1 MKEHEIVELNEKDEI
16 EVRSKKKYNFN
27 KMAEI
32 LLKGGTFFLPDVDRR
47 SAAYVRRTLEKILD
61 EFVEI
66 THGFHTNGKS
76 EKEEGYVFEFGIARD
91 YYDKIYPEE
100 KEQK

>member
-1 MKEHEIVELNEKDEI
+1 MKEHEIVELAEGDEI
-16 EVRSKKKYNFN
+16 EVRSKKKYNFD

-32 LLKGGTFFLPDVDRR
+32 LLKGGTFFLPGVDRR

-66 THGFHTNGKS
+66 THGFHNSNGD
-76 EKEEGYVFEFGIARD
+76 KEEGYVFEFGIAKD
-91 YYDKIYPEE
+91 YYDKIYLEE

>member
-1 MKEHEIVELNEKDEI
+1 MKEHEIVELAEGDEI

-27 KMAEI
+27 KMAKI

-47 SAAYVRRTLEKILD
+47 SAAYVRRTLEKMLN

-66 THGFHTNGKS
+66 THGFHNSNG
-76 EKEEGYVFEFGIARD
+76 EKEEGYVFEFSIAKD

>member
-1 MKEHEIVELNEKDEI
+1 MKEHKIVELAEGDEI

-27 KMAEI
+27 KMAKI

-66 THGFHTNGKS
+66 THGFHNSNG
-76 EKEEGYVFEFGIARD
+76 EKEEGYVFEFSIAKD

>member
-1 MKEHEIVELNEKDEI
+1 MKEHEIIELAEGDEI
-16 EVRSKKKYNFN
+16 EVRSKKKYNFD

-32 LLKGGTFFLPDVDRR
+32 LLKGGTFFLPGVDRR
-47 SAAYVRRTLEKILD
+47 SAAYVRRTLEKILE

-66 THGFHTNGKS
+66 THGFHNSNGD
-76 EKEEGYVFEFGIARD
+76 KEEGYVFEFGIARE
-91 YYDKIYPEE
+91 YYKEVYPEE

>member
-1 MKEHEIVELNEKDEI
+1 MKEHEIVELNENDEI

-32 LLKGGTFFLPDVDRR
+32 LLKGGTFFLPSVDRR

-61 EFVEI
+61 EFIEI
-66 THGFHTNGKS
+66 THGFHSSNG
-76 EKEEGYVFEFGIARD
+76 EKEEGYVFEFGIAKQ
-91 YYDKIYPEE
+91 YYSEVYPEE

>member
-1 MKEHEIVELNEKDEI
+1 MKEHEIVELAEGDEI
-16 EVRSKKKYNFN
+16 EVRSKKKYNFD

-32 LLKGGTFFLPDVDRR
+32 LLKGGTFFLPGVDRR

-66 THGFHTNGKS
+66 THGFHNS
-76 EKEEGYVFEFGIARD
+76 NDEKEEGYVFEFGIAKQ
-91 YYDKIYPEE
+91 YYSEGNPEE
-100 KEQK
+100 NEQK